1 MKKNLILL
9 LTFLCA
15 NICIANSQ
23 LIDVAKRELE
33 QAQREYSDALK
44 KHNTLISEKQKQYN
58 VVCAEIE
65 KAKDLLLQL
74 KRGAEAVS
82 NLKDSRLFYKN
93 LCSELSLELERISSK
108 SIQPST
114 SSGEI
119 YALMKSEMQNS
130 FCQLSLATFPV
141 TAFDVKTKERLQGK
155 AFSVGGFK
163 YFVSTEKS
171 GFLSSANIVYGSK
184 YAEEINSF
192 IDGKSNTIP
201 VDLSFGKLEKSERN
215 ATTFLEKVEKG
226 GIWIYPILLLGVL
239 SILVTVLKCIQLV
252 VVSTK
257 KSMANFNQEFLNT
270 INDEMSVKQKE
281 DLAFNFVC
289 RKQVQLKCWIE
300 VLSISA
306 AVSPLLGLLGTVSGI
321 IKTFAE
327 LSVAS
332 SKTNEI
338 SDGIAEA
345 LITTEYGLIVAIPAL
360 IANALLSRKIKKI
373 VENLHISLFECVS
386 SKK

>member
-1 MKKNLILL
+1 MAK
-9 LTFLCA
+9 
-15 NICIANSQ
+15 SQ

-33 QAQREYSDALK
+33 QAQRAYSEALK
-44 KHNTLISEKQKQYN
+44 KHNALISEKQKQYN
-58 VVCAEIE
+58 VVCAEIGN
-65 KAKDLLLQL
+65 AKKTLSQL
-74 KRGAEAVS
+74 KCEAEAVS

-119 YALMKSEMQNS
+119 YALMKSEMQKS
-130 FCQLSLATFPV
+130 ICQLSLTTFP
-141 TAFDVKTKERLQGK
+141 TMAIDVKTKETLQGK
-155 AFSVGGFK
+155 AFNVGGFK
-163 YFVSTEKS
+163 YFVSPKKS
-171 GFLSSANIVYGSK
+171 GFLSSSNFVYGSK

-192 IDGKSNTIP
+192 IDGKSNTLP
-201 VDLSFGKLEKSERN
+201 VDLSFGKLEKSERK
-215 ATTFLEKVEKG
+215 ATTFLEKIEKG
-226 GIWIYPILLLGVL
+226 GVWIYPILLLGAL
-239 SILVTVLKCIQLV
+239 SILVAVLKCVQLA

-257 KSMANFNQEFLNT
+257 KSVAKFNREFLNAL
-270 INDEMSVKQKE
+270 NDEMSVEQKE
-281 DLAFNFVC
+281 DLAFNFIS
-289 RKQVQLKCWIE
+289 RKQVQLKSWIE
-300 VLSISA
+300 ILSISA
-306 AVSPLLGLLGTVSGI
+306 AVSPLFGLLGTVSGI

-332 SKTNEI
+332 SKTSEI

-360 IANALLSRKIKKI
+360 IANALLSRKIRKI
-373 VENLHISLFECVS
+373 VEKLHISLLECVP